1 MFLEFL
7 ESFESFS
14 CLNTLTL
21 VLGLFF
27 WLLLFLYYVALSAF
41 IFIFLIYLGTIDT
54 VYWLWGVPTNLLTG
68 WTIFE
73 GLNLMSLRL
82 DVVISSYPKPLF
94 LIEGFSSVITIFSD
108 ILFEKEKPSPF
119 FLLYYISYLYFLNS
133 AISTFESNS
142 FLVFLELVFDTIDF
156 LISLFLECF
165 YFC

>member
-1 MFLEFL
+1 
-7 ESFESFS
+7 
-14 CLNTLTL
+14 
-21 VLGLFF
+21 
-27 WLLLFLYYVALSAF
+27 
-41 IFIFLIYLGTIDT
+41 
-54 VYWLWGVPTNLLTG
+54 
-68 WTIFE
+68 
-73 GLNLMSLRL
+73 MSLRL